1 MSTDLPTDITTE
13 AVLDLYAQF
22 LEADRDGASSN
33 DVVQILDDW
42 FVANGFPT
50 VIYRTIPGSFLP
62 GPPRPCRSAAGH
74 PSTRRSTA

>member
-50 VIYRTIPGSFLP
+50 VIYRRTS
-62 GPPRPCRSAAGH
+62 
-74 PSTRRSTA
+74 